1 MSVKSVLG
9 AVALLCMICSPSLAE
24 RAMLFDTD
32 APTPSRGVHDRLE
45 DLLRSDDRL
54 VDDIM
59 IQLAREKVYRPKFL
73 DEVGLEQADIGPL
86 EGDVVGG
93 NPDGDVTIIVFF
105 DYRCVPSKTSSSALA
120 RLLREDSNIRVVY
133 KELPFLGEES
143 LPSARV
149 ALALSRQ
156 SDLRYQQFH
165 FSMMSDFGSSD
176 LEASARL
183 AHDLGA
189 DMKALAQDY
198 RTGFI
203 TDKLTETEKL
213 AEKLVVL
220 ETPVFIVGNRIHQ
233 GKLDFATLKSLVHRA
248 RLAE

>member
-1 MSVKSVLG
+1 
-9 AVALLCMICSPSLAE
+9 
-24 RAMLFDTD
+24 MLFDTD
-32 APTPSRGVHDRLE
+32 APAPSRGVHDRLE

-120 RLLREDSNIRVVY
+120 RLLREDANIRVVY
-133 KELPFLGEES
+133 KEFPYLGEES

-156 SDLRYQQFH
+156 NPLHYQKYH

-183 AHDLGA
+183 ARDLGA
-189 DMKALAQDY
+189 DMKELAQDY
-198 RTGFI
+198 QAAFI
-203 TDKLTETEKL
+203 AEKLTETEKL

-233 GKLDFATLKSLVHRA
+233 GKLGYDELIALVQKQRA
-248 RLAE
+248 QTERKTGE